1 MSYPYLDTD
10 YLVDQT
16 DYVRNEAA
24 WGPRLPAVAVATT
37 PLSTAVTIGQLEAE
51 VKNGN

>member
-1 MSYPYLDTD
+1 MSYPYADPD
-10 YLVDQT
+10 YLVNQT

-24 WGPRLPAVAVATT
+24 WGPRLPVVVVAIDQLSAVVA
-37 PLSTAVTIGQLEAE
+37 SDQLVAE